1 MIKKAFLGAAFLL
14 CAVLPGFSAG
24 VDLTIRF
31 YDKKVYFTD
40 GDPIYIQVT
49 LNNNSPSVYRFRMAD
64 DHVFSL
70 DFDVRTMKNRPV
82 EAAEVLL
89 RRRGSSSQ
97 VFFRDISIESGESF
111 SFIENLRDYAA
122 LNATGVYVVQA
133 RLYPELYKNNA
144 ALRTGAFPAA
154 SQTGQQTVN
163 GGGLAGSGGSGG
175 LTGMAGSGGNAGSG
189 GSGGS
194 LSSGGNGGGAGSNG
208 SNGSANTD
216 LLSARLTLNIRTP
229 LLPAEDGLPQA
240 LDLETNAILVRDRL
254 PPDEVIAFMLT
265 ARQKSQWEKFFL
277 YLDLEQ
283 MLLRDAAR
291 ERRWRVESE
300 EGRRRMLER
309 FRSDLQSS
317 TIDGDI
323 SSIPSRFDIERTT
336 YNAGEGTVI
345 VLERF
350 RQGDY
355 TEKKRYTYHLR
366 KTDDVWTVI
375 DYVVINLGTE

>member
-1 MIKKAFLGAAFLL
+1 VIKKAFLGAAFLL
-14 CAVLPGFSAG
+14 CASFPGFSAG
-24 VDLTIRF
+24 VDLAIRF
-31 YDKKVYFTD
+31 YDKKIYYTD

-49 LNNNSPSVYRFRMAD
+49 LNNNSPSVYRFRIAD

-97 VFFRDISIESGESF
+97 VFFRDITIESGESF

-122 LNATGVYVVQA
+122 LNSTGVYVVQA

-144 ALRTGAFPAA
+144 ALRTDALPDTAH
-154 SQTGQQTVN
+154 N
-163 GGGLAGSGGSGG
+163 GPPVTGSG
-175 LTGMAGSGGNAGSG
+175 A
-189 GSGGS
+189 
-194 LSSGGNGGGAGSNG
+194 
-208 SNGSANTD
+208 ANTA

-240 LDLETNAILVRDRL
+240 LDMETNAVLVRDKL

-277 YLDLEQ
+277 YLDIEQ

-309 FRSDLQSS
+309 FRNDLQSAV
-317 TIDGDI
+317 IDGDI

-336 YNAGEGTVI
+336 YSAGEGTVI

-350 RQGDY
+350 KQGDY

>member
-1 MIKKAFLGAAFLL
+1 M
-14 CAVLPGFSAG
+14 
-24 VDLTIRF
+24 
-31 YDKKVYFTD
+31 
-40 GDPIYIQVT
+40 
-49 LNNNSPSVYRFRMAD
+49 
-64 DHVFSL
+64 
-70 DFDVRTMKNRPV
+70 
-82 EAAEVLL
+82 
-89 RRRGSSSQ
+89 
-97 VFFRDISIESGESF
+97 
-111 SFIENLRDYAA
+111 
-122 LNATGVYVVQA
+122 
-133 RLYPELYKNNA
+133 
-144 ALRTGAFPAA
+144 
-154 SQTGQQTVN
+154 
-163 GGGLAGSGGSGG
+163 
-175 LTGMAGSGGNAGSG
+175 
-189 GSGGS
+189 
-194 LSSGGNGGGAGSNG
+194 
-208 SNGSANTD
+208 
-216 LLSARLTLNIRTP
+216 LSARLTLNIRTP

-240 LDLETNAILVRDRL
+240 LDLETNAVLVRDRL
-254 PPDEVIAFMLT
+254 PPDEVVAFMLT

-317 TIDGDI
+317 VIDGDI

-336 YNAGEGTVI
+336 YSAAEGTVI

-366 KTDDVWTVI
+366 KTGDIWTVI